1 MCDLCKDTPKRRG
14 RDPES
19 RKGVDVKR
27 RMTGIMVVILCLVAA
42 GKPGAQNEARRT
54 PWGDPDFEGIW
65 TNATLTPLQRPP
77 ELAGKEFFTPEEA
90 AQFQRTRIE
99 QTNADRPLPPGQVGA
114 YNDAFFERGTSI
126 VRSRRTSLVVDPPDG
141 RIPALTS
148 DAQKKVEARQKRE
161 ATSPAD
167 APEDRWLTE
176 RCILFGA
183 TVPMLP
189 EPYNNNYRII
199 QSPGYVT
206 ILVEMNHDARV
217 IPLDGRPHLG
227 DGVQQWTGDSR
238 GRWEGTT
245 LVVETTNLKFNHQSR
260 FGVGYLNG
268 LSDERLRVVER
279 FTMNDADTMTYRA
292 TIEDPTVF
300 VRPWTVEMSMAR
312 TAGPLFEVACHE
324 GNYGMANILSGH
336 RAEERQQR
344 P

>member
-1 MCDLCKDTPKRRG
+1 MKIRIA
-14 RDPES
+14 S
-19 RKGVDVKR
+19 VV
-27 RMTGIMVVILCLVAA
+27 VVILAIQAVSQV
-42 GKPGAQNEARRT
+42 GAQNQVRRT
-54 PWGDPDFEGIW
+54 PWGDPDLEGIW

-77 ELAGKEFFTPEEA
+77 ELASKEFLTPEEA
-90 AQFQRTRIE
+90 AQFQRSRIE

-114 YNDAFFERGTSI
+114 YNDVFFERGTSI

-141 RIPALTS
+141 RIPALTP

-161 ATSPAD
+161 AVSPAD
-167 APEDRWLTE
+167 GPEDRWLTE

-199 QSPGYVT
+199 QSPGFVT
-206 ILVEMNHDARV
+206 ILVEMNHDARI
-217 IPLDGRPHLG
+217 IPLDGRAHLASG
-227 DGVQQWTGDSR
+227 IQQWTGDSR

-279 FTMNDADTMTYRA
+279 FTIADANTLTYRA
-292 TIEDPTVF
+292 TVEDPSVF
-300 VRPWTVEMSMAR
+300 VRPWTVEVSMAR
-312 TAGPLFEVACHE
+312 TAGPLFEVGCHE
-324 GNYGMANILSGH
+324 GNYGMFNILSGH
-336 RAEERQQR
+336 RAEERHSR

>member
-1 MCDLCKDTPKRRG
+1 MKTRIT
-14 RDPES
+14 
-19 RKGVDVKR
+19 GVV
-27 RMTGIMVVILCLVAA
+27 VVILSIQAVSNID
-42 GKPGAQNEARRT
+42 AQDLARRT
-54 PWGDPDFEGIW
+54 SWGDPDLEGIW

-77 ELAGKEFFTPEEA
+77 ELASKEFFTPEEA
-90 AQFQRTRIE
+90 VQFQRTRIE

-114 YNDAFFERGTSI
+114 YNDVFFERGTSI
-126 VRSRRTSLVVDPPDG
+126 VRSRRTSLVVEPSDG
-141 RIPALTS
+141 RIPALTP

-161 ATSPAD
+161 AASPAD
-167 APEDRWLTE
+167 GPEDRWLTE

-217 IPLDGRPHLG
+217 IPLDGRPHLAAG
-227 DGVQQWTGDSR
+227 IQQWVGDSR
-238 GRWEGTT
+238 GRWDGTT

-279 FTMNDADTMTYRA
+279 FTVTDANTLTYRA
-292 TIEDPTVF
+292 TIEDSSVF
-300 VRPWTVEMSMAR
+300 VQPWTVELSMAR

-324 GNYGMANILSGH
+324 GNYGMFNILSGQ
-336 RAEERQQR
+336 RAEDRRSRQ
-344 P
+344 

>member
-1 MCDLCKDTPKRRG
+1 MKMRIAC
-14 RDPES
+14 
-19 RKGVDVKR
+19 VV
-27 RMTGIMVVILCLVAA
+27 VVILAIQAVDQV
-42 GKPGAQNEARRT
+42 GAQDQVRRT
-54 PWGDPDFEGIW
+54 PWGDPDLEGIW
-65 TNATLTPLQRPP
+65 TNATLTPLQRPS
-77 ELAGKEFFTPEEA
+77 ELASKEFLTPEEA
-90 AQFQRTRIE
+90 AQFQRSRIE

-114 YNDAFFERGTSI
+114 YNDVFFERGTSI

-141 RIPALTS
+141 RIPALTP

-161 ATSPAD
+161 AVSPAD
-167 APEDRWLTE
+167 GPEDRWLTE

-199 QSPGYVT
+199 QSPGFVT
-206 ILVEMNHDARV
+206 ILVEMNHDSRI
-217 IPLDGRPHLG
+217 IPLDGRAHLASG
-227 DGVQQWTGDSR
+227 IQQWTGDSR

-279 FTMNDADTMTYRA
+279 FTIADANTLTYRA
-292 TIEDPTVF
+292 TVEDPSVF
-300 VRPWTVEMSMAR
+300 LRPWTVEVSMAR
-312 TAGPLFEVACHE
+312 TAGPLFEVGCHE
-324 GNYGMANILSGH
+324 GNYGMFNILSGH
-336 RAEERQQR
+336 RAEERHSR

>member
-1 MCDLCKDTPKRRG
+1 MKMRIAC
-14 RDPES
+14 
-19 RKGVDVKR
+19 VV
-27 RMTGIMVVILCLVAA
+27 VVILAIQAVSQV
-42 GKPGAQNEARRT
+42 GAQDQVRRT
-54 PWGDPDFEGIW
+54 PWGDPDLEGIW

-77 ELAGKEFFTPEEA
+77 ELASKEFLTPEEA
-90 AQFQRTRIE
+90 AQFQRSRIE

-114 YNDAFFERGTSI
+114 YNDVFFERGTSI

-141 RIPALTS
+141 RIPALTP

-161 ATSPAD
+161 AVSPAD
-167 APEDRWLTE
+167 GPEDRWLTE

-199 QSPGYVT
+199 QSPGFVT
-206 ILVEMNHDARV
+206 ILVEMNHDARI
-217 IPLDGRPHLG
+217 IPLDGRAHLASG
-227 DGVQQWTGDSR
+227 IQQWTGDSR

-279 FTMNDADTMTYRA
+279 FTIADANTLTYRA
-292 TIEDPTVF
+292 TVEDPSVF
-300 VRPWTVEMSMAR
+300 LRPWTVEVSMAR
-312 TAGPLFEVACHE
+312 TAGPLFEVGCHE
-324 GNYGMANILSGH
+324 GNYGMFNILSGH
-336 RAEERQQR
+336 RAEERHSR

>member
-1 MCDLCKDTPKRRG
+1 MKTRII
-14 RDPES
+14 
-19 RKGVDVKR
+19 GV
-27 RMTGIMVVILCLVAA
+27 MVVTLAIQTVSRVD
-42 GKPGAQNEARRT
+42 AQDQARRT
-54 PWGDPDFEGIW
+54 PWGDPDLEGIW

-126 VRSRRTSLVVDPPDG
+126 VRSRRTSLVVDPSDG
-141 RIPALTS
+141 RIPALTPE
-148 DAQKKVEARQKRE
+148 AQKKVEARQKRE
-161 ATSPAD
+161 AVSPAD
-167 APEDRWLTE
+167 TPEDRWLTE

-217 IPLDGRPHLG
+217 IPLDGRPHVAS
-227 DGVQQWTGDSR
+227 GVQQWTGDSR

-279 FTMNDADTMTYRA
+279 FTITDANTLTYRA
-292 TIEDPTVF
+292 TVEDPSVF
-300 VRPWTVEMSMAR
+300 VRPWTVELSMAR

-336 RAEERQQR
+336 RAEERRSR

>member
-1 MCDLCKDTPKRRG
+1 MNRHIAGITFVSLCF
-14 RDPES
+14 
-19 RKGVDVKR
+19 
-27 RMTGIMVVILCLVAA
+27 VATSHM
-42 GKPGAQNEARRT
+42 GAQDTLRRT
-54 PWGDPDFEGIW
+54 PWGDPDLEGIW

-77 ELAGKEFFTPEEA
+77 ELASKEFFTPEEA
-90 AQFQRTRIE
+90 KQFQRTRLE

-114 YNDAFFERGTSI
+114 YNDAFFERGTTI

-141 RIPALTS
+141 RIPALTTE
-148 DAQKKVEARQKRE
+148 AQRKVEARQRRE
-161 ATSPAD
+161 AASPAD
-167 APEDRWLTE
+167 GPEDRWLTE

-217 IPLDGRPHLG
+217 IPLDGRPHLAST
-227 DGVQQWTGDSR
+227 VHQWTGDSR
-238 GRWEGTT
+238 GRWEGAT

-268 LSDERLRVVER
+268 LSDASLRVVER
-279 FTMNDADTMTYRA
+279 FTMNDANSLTYRA

-300 VRPWTVEMSMAR
+300 VRPWTVELSMER
-312 TAGPLFEVACHE
+312 TPGPLFEVACHE
-324 GNYGMANILSGH
+324 GNYGMFNILSGH
-336 RAEERQQR
+336 RAEERQLR
-344 P
+344 R

>member
-1 MCDLCKDTPKRRG
+1 MKTRIISIVVVTIAIQAV
-14 RDPES
+14 S
-19 RKGVDVKR
+19 RVD
-27 RMTGIMVVILCLVAA
+27 
-42 GKPGAQNEARRT
+42 AQDQARRT
-54 PWGDPDFEGIW
+54 PWGDPDLEGIW

-77 ELAGKEFFTPEEA
+77 ELGAKEFFTPEEA

-114 YNDAFFERGTSI
+114 YNDVFFERGTSI
-126 VRSRRTSLVVDPPDG
+126 VRSRRTSLVVDPSDG
-141 RIPALTS
+141 RIPSLTPE
-148 DAQKKVEARQKRE
+148 AQKKVEARQKRE
-161 ATSPAD
+161 AVSPAD
-167 APEDRWLTE
+167 GPEDRWLTE

-206 ILVEMNHDARV
+206 IVVEMNHDARV

-227 DGVQQWTGDSR
+227 SAVQQWTGDSR

-260 FGVGYLNG
+260 FGVGYLDG
-268 LSDERLRVVER
+268 ISDERLRVVER
-279 FTMNDADTMTYRA
+279 FTMTDADTLTYRA
-292 TIEDPTVF
+292 TIEDPSVF
-300 VRPWTVEMSMAR
+300 VRPWTVELSMAR
-312 TAGPLFEVACHE
+312 SAGPLFEVACHE

-336 RAEERQQR
+336 RAEERR
-344 P
+344 

>member
-1 MCDLCKDTPKRRG
+1 MKTRI
-14 RDPES
+14 
-19 RKGVDVKR
+19 
-27 RMTGIMVVILCLVAA
+27 TGIAVVILSLQAVGNAD
-42 GKPGAQNEARRT
+42 AQSNLRRT

-77 ELAGKEFFTPEEA
+77 ELASKEFFTPEEA
-90 AQFQRTRIE
+90 VQFQRTRIE

-114 YNDAFFERGTSI
+114 YNDVFFERGTSI
-126 VRSRRTSLVVDPPDG
+126 VRSRRTSLVVDPSDG
-141 RIPALTS
+141 RIPRLTP

-161 ATSPAD
+161 AASPAD
-167 APEDRWLTE
+167 GPEDRWLTE

-217 IPLDGRPHLG
+217 IPLDGRPHLAAG
-227 DGVQQWTGDSR
+227 IQQWTGDSR
-238 GRWEGTT
+238 GRWDGAT

-279 FTMNDADTMTYRA
+279 FTITDANTLTYQA
-292 TIEDPTVF
+292 TVEDPTVF

-312 TAGPLFEVACHE
+312 TVGPLFEVACHE
-324 GNYGMANILSGH
+324 GNYGMFNILSGH
-336 RAEERQQR
+336 RAEERRLR

>member
-1 MCDLCKDTPKRRG
+1 MKTRII
-14 RDPES
+14 
-19 RKGVDVKR
+19 GV
-27 RMTGIMVVILCLVAA
+27 MVVTLAIQTVSRVD
-42 GKPGAQNEARRT
+42 AQDQAHRT
-54 PWGDPDFEGIW
+54 PWGDPDLEGIW

-126 VRSRRTSLVVDPPDG
+126 VRSRRTSLVVDPSDG
-141 RIPALTS
+141 RIPALTPE
-148 DAQKKVEARQKRE
+148 AQKKVEARQKRE
-161 ATSPAD
+161 AVSPAD
-167 APEDRWLTE
+167 TPEDRWLTE

-217 IPLDGRPHLG
+217 IPLDGRPHVAS
-227 DGVQQWTGDSR
+227 GVQQWTGDSR

-279 FTMNDADTMTYRA
+279 FTITDANTLTYRA
-292 TIEDPTVF
+292 TVEDPSVF
-300 VRPWTVEMSMAR
+300 VRPWTVELSMAR

-336 RAEERQQR
+336 RAEERRSR

>member
-1 MCDLCKDTPKRRG
+1 MKT
-14 RDPES
+14 
-19 RKGVDVKR
+19 
-27 RMTGIMVVILCLVAA
+27 RMMVIAVFILSIQAISLIE
-42 GKPGAQNEARRT
+42 AQDHSRRT
-54 PWGDPDFEGIW
+54 PWGDPDLEGIW

-77 ELAGKEFFTPEEA
+77 ELASKEFFTPDEA
-90 AQFQRTRIE
+90 VQFQRTRIE

-126 VRSRRTSLVVDPPDG
+126 VRSRRTSLVVDPSDG
-141 RIPALTS
+141 RIPALTP

-161 ATSPAD
+161 AASPAD
-167 APEDRWLTE
+167 GPEDRWLTE

-217 IPLDGRPHLG
+217 IPLDGRPHLATG
-227 DGVQQWTGDSR
+227 HQQWTGDSR
-238 GRWEGTT
+238 GRWEGAT

-279 FTMNDADTMTYRA
+279 FTMTDADTLTYQA
-292 TIEDPTVF
+292 TVEDPSVF
-300 VRPWTVEMSMAR
+300 VRPWTVELPMAR

-324 GNYGMANILSGH
+324 GNYGMSNILSGQ
-336 RAEERQQR
+336 RAEERHLR
-344 P
+344 R